1 MSAMSDSDDWAIAF
15 SAKAILEGQKGRTER
30 DDARI
35 LAERLTR
42 NVMLHGP
49 TETFSQR
56 MPTYSPPHED
66 EGLTPIDKLYGR
78 YVPESRLIE
87 IFVNSI
93 RRGAQQFGWEF
104 ADLLKIVRIHEYAHA
119 IVHIGIAV
127 QSIEDLLSTFLPGQI
142 STDWGSFTQ
151 NRDKAFSAADDESH
165 ELLAQAIT
173 LGCLSQQADH
183 PDLQRLID
191 TFLALEERQPRKYR
205 LPPEVTLRTT
215 RHADWGVV
223 LWAARCES
231 EIGVPSAARGEIN
244 AY

>member
-1 MSAMSDSDDWAIAF
+1 MPYPPASSTMSAMSDSDDWAIAV

-35 LAERLTR
+35 LAERLTS

-66 EGLTPIDKLYGR
+66 EGLSPIDKLYGR

-104 ADLLKIVRIHEYAHA
+104 ADLLKIVGIQEYAHA

-142 STDWGSFTQ
+142 STDWGHLRKIAT
-151 NRDKAFSAADDESH
+151 
-165 ELLAQAIT
+165 
-173 LGCLSQQADH
+173 
-183 PDLQRLID
+183 RL
-191 TFLALEERQPRKYR
+191 FLR
-205 LPPEVTLRTT
+205 LMTKVTNFLPKR
-215 RHADWGVV
+215 
-223 LWAARCES
+223 
-231 EIGVPSAARGEIN
+231 
-244 AY
+244 